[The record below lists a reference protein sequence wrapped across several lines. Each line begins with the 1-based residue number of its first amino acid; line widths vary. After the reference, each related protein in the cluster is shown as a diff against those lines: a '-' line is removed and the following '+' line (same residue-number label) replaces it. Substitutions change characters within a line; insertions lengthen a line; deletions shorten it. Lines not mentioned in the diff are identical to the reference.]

1 MANIT
6 YGREKGRP
14 WWVRVK
20 AGVNVAVWEG
30 ADIPEE
36 HMRLIAI
43 LNLAENNVRIPG
55 VGMRSDAVL
64 PNFVRYIIEVDDAG
78 V

>member
-36 HMRLIAI
+36 HMRLMAM
-43 LNLAENNVRIPG
+43 LNLSEDNAYIPG
-55 VGMRSDAVL
+55 VGIRSVDVL
-64 PNFVRYIIEVDDAG
+64 PNFVRYILDIPDEI
-78 V
+78 